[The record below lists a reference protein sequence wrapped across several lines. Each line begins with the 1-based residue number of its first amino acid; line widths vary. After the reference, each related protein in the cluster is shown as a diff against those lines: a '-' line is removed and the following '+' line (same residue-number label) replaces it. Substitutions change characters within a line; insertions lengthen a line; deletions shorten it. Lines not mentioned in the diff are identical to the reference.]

1 VQEFTAE
8 VAPRRNLKAAVQVS
22 EEEYKQL
29 SKSEKKKVIKERA
42 KWDQDWVPKDKE
54 DEIEVE
60 KLDDFER
67 AAMQAS
73 YPANLF
79 SES

>member
-42 KWDQDWVPKDKE
+42 KWD
-54 DEIEVE
+54 
-60 KLDDFER
+60 
-67 AAMQAS
+67 
-73 YPANLF
+73 
-79 SES
+79 